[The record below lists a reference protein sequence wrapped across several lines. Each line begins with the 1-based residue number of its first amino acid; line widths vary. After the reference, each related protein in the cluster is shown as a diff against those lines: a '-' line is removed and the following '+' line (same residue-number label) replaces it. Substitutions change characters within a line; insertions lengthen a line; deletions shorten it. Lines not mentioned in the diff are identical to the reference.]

1 MPVFSKLR
9 YWLQIGWSSKC
20 NLCSSKRIKQR
31 QSLLYSQ
38 KLTLQLI
45 SLSWLLS
52 LIHDFSFYLYLN
64 WNYGFQ
70 LKFFAIHLHGLH
82 SKQMGFCLP
91 FIISLVGNMLVQ
103 YYAMYV
109 MPIKN
114 SRGAFFIHIR
124 LFHLRIVGML
134 YCAAFWQL
142 PELYVDLLHCLSLSL
157 MIINQ
162 LRACENKVKIF

>member
-1 MPVFSKLR
+1 MFFKPR
-9 YWLQIGWSSKC
+9 YWLQIGWISKC

-31 QSLLYSQ
+31 QSLLFSQ

-70 LKFFAIHLHGLH
+70 LKLFGIHLHGLQC
-82 SKQMGFCLP
+82 KQMGFCLP
-91 FIISLVGNMLVQ
+91 FIISLVGNRLVQ
-103 YYAMYV
+103 CYAMYV
-109 MPIKN
+109 MPITN

-124 LFHLRIVGML
+124 LFHLRIVRML
-134 YCAAFWQL
+134 QCAAFWQL